1 MRQRELHAIGGLR
14 PKCCNPHG
22 TLPRVL
28 WVDGAERAWNWSSH
42 ARTCGIK
49 FSISESIPES
59 PQHLATIARAKCIAE
74 GIELLEYNN

>member
-22 TLPRVL
+22 TC

-59 PQHLATIARAKCIAE
+59 PQHLATIDRAKRIDE
-74 GIELLEYNN
+74 GIELLEYND